1 MTIVLP
7 EGEIE
12 EAPVSEVKK
21 PKKVKKNR
29 KSLQTRIFGR
39 YYSVKHLFFL
49 ILGVLCMLYCIISLS
64 FHEIEK
70 FNKIFRIC
78 TFAFIFVYLLVY
90 NFLSIIFSKSKK
102 DDSNYDI
109 KGEEEIG
116 MYLIGLLLVGV
127 IALIIWGIIWIGKGI
142 IWLTQYPLVIF
153 GMVVLCMYLLR
164 RNTSKKVK

>member
-1 MTIVLP
+1 VVLGIIFLP
-7 EGEIE
+7 
-12 EAPVSEVKK
+12 ASESNTEKYK
-21 PKKVKKNR
+21 RIRRNR
-29 KSLQTRIFGR
+29 NSLQTRIFGR
-39 YYSVKHLFFL
+39 YYSVRHLFFL

-90 NFLSIIFSKSKK
+90 NVLSIIFSKPKK

-127 IALIIWGIIWIGKGI
+127 IALIIGGIIWTGKGI
-142 IWLTQYPLVIF
+142 IWLTQYPIVIF